1 MIHTKELRYG
11 NRVKTRQGEV
21 ITIQQILSN
30 SLIYDG
36 QIEVNRE
43 FVHVRG
49 SYQTDYV
56 TQLNEVVK
64 EVDYSEVLPI
74 ALTTEILRK
83 CGFRNFVRDQWIIRI
98 GGTHIDFEFTDSRL
112 MLRSP
117 APAHAGIKYLH
128 QLQNFLYAIT
138 AQELAV
144 EEL

>member
-30 SLIYDG
+30 TLIYDG

-98 GGTHIDFEFTDSRL
+98 GGTHIDFEF
-112 MLRSP
+112 
-117 APAHAGIKYLH
+117 
-128 QLQNFLYAIT
+128 
-138 AQELAV
+138 
-144 EEL
+144 